1 MNLMRDA
8 RLLAFEDKC
17 TRETVFKWTH
27 TQSYL
32 WLLKDVYDILLY
44 NLGRVEVPIYSSP
57 IPSAATRNRKCQRF
71 PAARAPTRRARQLSV
86 GRHHALRVHSW
97 PLGSSYSHEQALSDV
112 DGLVHDRVGPGC
124 LHRARRA
131 HGRQGRAV

>member
-44 NLGRVEVPIYSSP
+44 NLGRVEVPIYSSRP
-57 IPSAATRNRKCQRF
+57 PQRATASAKGSPLPARQL
-71 PAARAPTRRARQLSV
+71 AARASSASAAITHFAFTR
-86 GRHHALRVHSW
+86 GH
-97 PLGSSYSHEQALSDV
+97 
-112 DGLVHDRVGPGC
+112 
-124 LHRARRA
+124 
-131 HGRQGRAV
+131 